1 MRWDEALSHG
11 VLQCKSCGV
20 TWLSPVATAAAHD
33 GRNCLACG
41 GALKWVE
48 AAGDDTENVELV
60 LGIFRALSR
69 RDKAAFL
76 APLDAEVDWRPITIE
91 VAGDRPYRGRDDVA
105 RWLDFVGKAWSSCR
119 WDWIDV
125 RTQGE
130 AVAVVATITAEPRER
145 EGFQRTAATLWRLND
160 QSVVSMRAST
170 DAEQVLKE
178 LERS

>member
-1 MRWDEALSHG
+1 M
-11 VLQCKSCGV
+11 
-20 TWLSPVATAAAHD
+20 SPVSDALAHD

-41 GALKWVE
+41 GELRPVE
-48 AAGDDTENVELV
+48 GDGGTGNVKLV
-60 LGIFRALSR
+60 QGIWQALSLGDR
-69 RDKAAFL
+69 AAFL

-125 RTQGE
+125 RSQGD
-130 AVAVVATITAEPRER
+130 AVAVVATITAEPGGR
-145 EGFQRTAATLWRLND
+145 EGFQRTAGTLWRLND
-160 QSVVSMRAST
+160 QTVVSMRAST

>member
-1 MRWDEALSHG
+1 
-11 VLQCKSCGV
+11 V
-20 TWLSPVATAAAHD
+20 TWLSPVSDALAHD

-41 GALKWVE
+41 GALRWVE
-48 AAGDDTENVELV
+48 AGGDDLELPPAPQGDVDTENVELV
-60 LGIFRALSR
+60 FSIYRALSVNDR
-69 RDKAAFL
+69 AAFL
-76 APLDAEVDWRPITIE
+76 APLDAEVEWRPLTIE

-125 RTQGE
+125 RSRGD
-130 AVAVVATITAEPRER
+130 AVAVVATLTTEPRER
-145 EGFQRTAATLWRLND
+145 EGFQHMAAHLWRLND

>member
-1 MRWDEALSHG
+1 M
-11 VLQCKSCGV
+11 
-20 TWLSPVATAAAHD
+20 TWLRPVADAAAHD
-33 GRNCLACG
+33 NRSCLACG

-60 LGIFRALSR
+60 LGIFRALSK
-69 RDKAAFL
+69 RDRAAFL
-76 APLDAEVDWRPITIE
+76 ASLDAEVDWRPITIE

-105 RWLDFVGKAWSSCR
+105 RWLDFVGKAWSRCQ

-125 RTQGE
+125 RSRGD
-130 AVAVVATITAEPRER
+130 AVAVVATLTTEPRER
-145 EGFQRTAATLWRLND
+145 EGFQHMAAHLWRLND

>member
-1 MRWDEALSHG
+1 M
-11 VLQCKSCGV
+11 
-20 TWLSPVATAAAHD
+20 SPVSDALAHD
-33 GRNCLACG
+33 GRDCLACG
-41 GALKWVE
+41 GALRWVE
-48 AAGDDTENVELV
+48 AGGDDLELLPTPRGDVDTENVELV

-69 RDKAAFL
+69 RDRAAFL

-105 RWLDFVGKAWSSCR
+105 RWLDFVAKGWRSCR

-125 RTQGE
+125 RTQGD
-130 AVAVVATITAEPRER
+130 AVAVVATLTTEPRER
-145 EGFQRTAATLWRLND
+145 EGFQHMAAHLWRLND